1 LIIDEID
8 GFMEQA
14 GEGESAIKLIL
25 NYIYS
30 SETNNSTNNGSAKN
44 GEGLETFLED
54 LAVNNMS

>member
-1 LIIDEID
+1 
-8 GFMEQA
+8 MEQA